1 MAFDGVAFLKA
12 QIAEVKQIFDYKQRT
27 EAEEAEKLEYW
38 RRLRD
43 RFKPG
48 SAEAKCLQG
57 FIESAE
63 RSLQWEREAQERRRR
78 EMENLTLLVKALEA
92 EKLHTLD
99 DVLRGLSEED

>member
-12 QIAEVKQIFDYKQRT
+12 QIAEVKQIFDYKKRT

-38 RRLRD
+38 RRLRG

-57 FIESAE
+57 FIEAAE
-63 RSLQWEREAQERRRR
+63 RSLQWEQEAQERRRR
-78 EMENLTLLVKALEA
+78 EIANLTILLKALEA

-99 DVLRGLSEED
+99 DVLRGLSEGD